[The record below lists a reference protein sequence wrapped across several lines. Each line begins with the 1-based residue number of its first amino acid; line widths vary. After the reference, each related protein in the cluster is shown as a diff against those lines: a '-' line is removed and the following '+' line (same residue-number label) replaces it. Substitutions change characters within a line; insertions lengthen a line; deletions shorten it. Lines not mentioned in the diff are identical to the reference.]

1 MNLSRP
7 IFPFDLPNWQ
17 EVKVLLNELKENCL
31 SEAFDA
37 EDIVRHVQLVY
48 VTNHDTVLYD
58 GGLQNSSNSLVNK
71 TRSKRDKRSKID
83 QSCIWFGVWKF
94 IKKATEEENDKFL
107 FTVIPGIC
115 DLVIESEKLIPSD
128 FTFSEQ
134 QKCGSSIL
142 SKRCVAA
149 ILACSFL
156 CLFPE
161 RERSRWTKLN
171 VINFTNFF
179 KQLPMSSQ
187 NAKMRC
193 ILNYFERVTEP
204 GIALTGNVTYARQV
218 IDTEMLLTTE
228 DVTSSDAELCSMFI
242 HTDGFIEDLGSEAI
256 EVDFANRSIGGGVLG
271 RGRVQEEIRFCTC
284 PELIASML
292 FMENMEDNEAILISG
307 FEQFSQH
314 SGYASGLEYVG
325 DYRDDTEIDEWGNV
339 KRTLCAIDATPFK
352 HDKFRQ
358 YTESCVMRELN
369 KAVVGFCDVGGA
381 DLDTSSRLSMSS
393 HGLNT
398 STDEEY
404 HTAVQ
409 SPTEE
414 DGGKRRLS
422 NFVVTL
428 LSQAMHQAVKESV
441 DKHKSGEETKESDQ
455 SKSSSGSISQSD
467 LSIPEVNQSDA
478 SNDPGSSCDRNHNQV
493 SRTIPPQPPN
503 GSSDLLD
510 VDYADW
516 LSNFRRRSSNLSDVS
531 RRSSSSTK
539 HSSDLSS
546 DLEEIYESYL
556 KNEKNRHS
564 TIEEE
569 TGQAG
574 IADFATK
581 LVACLMQ
588 EGTSTAAQMMPG
600 MQMFSHLAPPD
611 NAVKPCALRPDPSID
626 IEVDDV
632 PASVSDCEEDT
643 EEPPPLLQH
652 YAQSLLDAT
661 LPAAFQDV
669 VQLALSPLPSPLPS
683 HQDLPTDRMY
693 EWYADQIVQQVFLH
707 VSQELAGEELPNSP
721 AHDDPP
727 TAATSTQSAEPPSS
741 SSSHNNSSA
750 SFSSSCSL
758 SVSGRRTSEDSSS
771 DRRPSE
777 GCAFDRKPS
786 EDSFSDR
793 RLSEGFTSDRRL
805 SEGCTTDKRHSED
818 LHEENPS
825 DDCVSDRRSSAG
837 CTLPSDGRI
846 SGSVIEVQNIQS
858 LSCDTRSSTPK
869 PDQGEETGCSI
880 PSKLDKIIPN
890 DFEIKVDYHAAA
902 AIIVDHV
909 FQTLPTHLESLAATS
924 PGNHSINGRNTSI
937 RSLGTRGSFKG
948 LTDTLSSVS
957 DGKDPVKVV
966 KPEESEKMSRA
977 GLPNVGVLT
986 KKLSREMLTKA
997 FLNVEDRRHIKS
1009 YERRSSEPCHISV
1022 ELSLQAY
1029 NSNKLVSMDEDKRRK
1044 ISRTDDDLERVRGES
1059 SRRGSWSSFPTSRR
1073 RSSCGFKDPIL
1084 SKFAEEL
1091 MKADT
1096 TVPPLLLMGAQ
1107 TSTSTTGSRR
1117 SSLSGFRDTT
1127 LANLENELLNSSFCQ
1142 PSSPR
1147 HSIRSK
1153 GSRKGRDK
1161 LTHSESS
1168 ETEYWFPL
1176 PKKVGTECQEEL
1188 YRSGYYHSVDEI
1200 EDFADM
1206 FANDILNQAVNI
1218 IYRDAR
1224 IDMEREEL
1232 AGSQRVHSYADEL
1245 ATAVIRSALESLQGM
1260 SFDEVSSVISNSSK
1274 VVGDSSADQPDFT
1287 DALDVPFAHVEEFAD
1302 TLSGQLLK
1310 EAMDVL
1316 QKHSKCKS
1324 RLKSRGLPIS
1334 SGNWGCG
1341 AFGGDPQLKSLLQWM
1356 AASLVKAPGLH
1367 YYTFNDGRL
1376 IQFDEIVAVIQSLG
1390 WTVGRLMSEVKGY
1403 CNMISEEMEKRG
1415 DIDGY
1420 PSITLFEYIVSN
1432 IYM

>member
-7 IFPFDLPNWQ
+7 IFPSDLPNWQ
-17 EVKVLLNELKENCL
+17 EVKVLVNELKENCL

-37 EDIVRHVQLVY
+37 EDIVRHVQLIY
-48 VTNHDTVLYD
+48 VTNHDTGLYD
-58 GGLQNSSNSLVNK
+58 GGLPNSSNSLLNQ

-83 QSCIWFGVWKF
+83 QSYLWFGVWKF
-94 IKKATEEENDKFL
+94 LRKATEEENDKFL
-107 FTVIPGIC
+107 YTVIPGIC
-115 DLVIESEKLIPSD
+115 DLVLESEGLVPSD

-134 QKCGSSIL
+134 QKCSTSVL
-142 SKRCVAA
+142 SKRCAAA

-161 RERSRWTKLN
+161 RERSRWAKLN

-179 KQLPMSSQ
+179 KHLPMSSQ

-204 GIALTGNVTYARQV
+204 GVALSGSITYARQV
-218 IDTEMLLTTE
+218 IDTEMLLTME
-228 DVTSSDAELCSMFI
+228 DVMSSDAELCSMFI
-242 HTDGFIEDLGSEAI
+242 HTDGFIEDMGSEAI
-256 EVDFANRSIGGGVLG
+256 EVDFANRSIGGGALG

-292 FMENMEDNEAILISG
+292 FMENMQDNEAILISG

-325 DYRDDTEIDEWGNV
+325 DYRDDTEVDEWGNR
-339 KRTLCAIDATPFK
+339 KRVLCAIDATPFK
-352 HDKFRQ
+352 HKKFRQ
-358 YTESCVMRELN
+358 YKESCVLRELN
-369 KAVVGFCDVGGA
+369 KALVGFCDVA
-381 DLDTSSRLSMSS
+381 DLDTSSRLSMSSS

-441 DKHKSGEETKESDQ
+441 DKHKSREETKDSDQ
-455 SKSSSGSISQSD
+455 SKSSSGSVSQSD
-467 LSIPEVNQSDA
+467 ISIPEVNQSEGVY
-478 SNDPGSSCDRNHNQV
+478 DPGRSCDRNHNQF
-493 SRTIPPQPPN
+493 SRTTPSQHPN
-503 GSSDLLD
+503 GSSDLLE

-556 KNEKNRHS
+556 KNEKKRHG

-569 TGQAG
+569 TAQPG
-574 IADFATK
+574 ISDFATK

-600 MQMFSHLAPPD
+600 MQMFSHLSPPD
-611 NAVKPCALRPDPSID
+611 NAVKPCAVHPDPS
-626 IEVDDV
+626 VDTEADGM
-632 PASVSDCEEDT
+632 PASVSDSEEDT
-643 EEPPPLLQH
+643 TQPQPHLQH

-669 VQLALSPLPSPLPS
+669 VQLALSPQPSPVPS

-693 EWYADQIVQQVFLH
+693 EWYADQIVQQVLLH

-721 AHDDPP
+721 AHDNPP
-727 TAATSTQSAEPPSS
+727 TDTIAAQSADASSS

-750 SFSSSCSL
+750 SFSSNCSL
-758 SVSGRRTSEDSSS
+758 SLSGRRASEDSSS
-771 DRRPSE
+771 DRRTSE
-777 GCAFDRKPS
+777 GCTFDRRTPDRKS
-786 EDSFSDR
+786 SDGR
-793 RLSEGFTSDRRL
+793 TSDRRL
-805 SEGCTTDKRHSED
+805 SEGCPNDKRCSEGQ
-818 LHEENPS
+818 HE
-825 DDCVSDRRSSAG
+825 DDPPDGYVSGSKS
-837 CTLPSDGRI
+837 SDGCPVEIRPSESCI

-869 PDQGEETGCSI
+869 PDHGEETNSGI

-924 PGNHSINGRNTSI
+924 TGNHSINGRNTSI
-937 RSLGTRGSFKG
+937 RSLSTRGSFKG
-948 LTDTLSSVS
+948 LSDTLSSVS
-957 DGKDPVKVV
+957 DGKDSMKVV

-986 KKLSREMLTKA
+986 KKLSREMLTNA

-1029 NSNKLVSMDEDKRRK
+1029 NSNQLVSRDEDRRRK

-1096 TVPPLLLMGAQ
+1096 TVPPLLFMGTQ

-1142 PSSPR
+1142 PASPR

-1161 LTHSESS
+1161 LAHSESS

-1218 IYRDAR
+1218 IYRDAC

-1232 AGSQRVHSYADEL
+1232 AGSQCVNSYAEEL

-1260 SFDEVSSVISNSSK
+1260 SFDEASSIISSSSK
-1274 VVGDSSADQPDFT
+1274 VMGDSSADNPDFT
-1287 DALDVPFAHVEEFAD
+1287 DALDVPFAHVEQFAD
-1302 TLSGQLLK
+1302 TLSGQLMK

-1316 QKHSKCKS
+1316 QKHAKCKS

-1334 SGNWGCG
+1334 TGNWGCG

-1415 DIDGY
+1415 DGDGY